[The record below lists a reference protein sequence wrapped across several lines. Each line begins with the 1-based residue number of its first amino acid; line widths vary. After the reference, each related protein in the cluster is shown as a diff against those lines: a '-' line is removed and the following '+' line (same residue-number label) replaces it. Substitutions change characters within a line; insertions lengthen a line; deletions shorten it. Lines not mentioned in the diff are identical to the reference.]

1 MEKEKRY
8 TWTVSV
14 IALVDKDDEEN
25 GKIILDAWNEFE
37 DSIKEVKNPNKDI
50 KFVIYKYDLSEQ
62 QVYII
67 KSRKAGKKYVLEII
81 ENHPLSVEDFYKP
94 PYQHLIEFFDK
105 HVAKKKIKKNEVH
118 KHFLIVWGHAAG
130 LGFMMS
136 KIKKTIGSAFSFK
149 DKDKSVFDKNIHSI
163 AQKILEYNFLRS
175 QLSIRNTNI
184 PYQDFLSELLSN
196 DDSSGFLEPDSNQK
210 KAVEDV
216 IRIITAG
223 ELKAILIDGLR
234 NDNVSFYT
242 TAGNNE
248 NPTKQK
254 IQISLNLSCYV
265 NMIETGFELK
275 DIINV
280 YIAPQTT
287 IPFFG
292 YHYRRLFELL
302 SKKPSSDEKTIVINI
317 TNYYLSKYIESP
329 VAEKVQDLF
338 KIGEIHYKLDVSF
351 SGTRLSQ
358 YDRIAG
364 NINRFKQCVLMHLE
378 NDDRVAECPDKTI
391 TDLLKI
397 ARNKCISSIEVM
409 GVIDY
414 NHFVRSF
421 FQLFNNPEDDN
432 PENFNCENQIISDYF
447 PGYLALS
454 KYNINNEI
462 YQTASPGAFSI
473 FFPQKKSSSSTLEEQ
488 LLKLYFSN
496 KGPNLFLSISEWDT
510 ILDKTYS
517 I

>member
-1 MEKEKRY
+1 
-8 TWTVSV
+8 
-14 IALVDKDDEEN
+14 
-25 GKIILDAWNEFE
+25 
-37 DSIKEVKNPNKDI
+37 
-50 KFVIYKYDLSEQ
+50 
-62 QVYII
+62 
-67 KSRKAGKKYVLEII
+67 
-81 ENHPLSVEDFYKP
+81 
-94 PYQHLIEFFDK
+94 
-105 HVAKKKIKKNEVH
+105 
-118 KHFLIVWGHAAG
+118 
-130 LGFMMS
+130 
-136 KIKKTIGSAFSFK
+136 
-149 DKDKSVFDKNIHSI
+149 
-163 AQKILEYNFLRS
+163 
-175 QLSIRNTNI
+175 
-184 PYQDFLSELLSN
+184 
-196 DDSSGFLEPDSNQK
+196 
-210 KAVEDV
+210 
-216 IRIITAG
+216 
-223 ELKAILIDGLR
+223 
-234 NDNVSFYT
+234 
-242 TAGNNE
+242 
-248 NPTKQK
+248 
-254 IQISLNLSCYV
+254 
-265 NMIETGFELK
+265 MIETGFELK